1 MFGFFGL
8 VFHHLPQTFLCLIN
22 VFSGARREISSIVPC
37 FLIFHFFLNKSVLQY
52 FKAEKIRDILAV
64 PLLPKWC
71 SATSLREDIKIS
83 SSSF

>member
-8 VFHHLPQTFLCLIN
+8 VFHHLPQAFLCLIN
-22 VFSGARREISSIVPC
+22 VFSGARS
-37 FLIFHFFLNKSVLQY
+37 FLHCTLLFDFSFFLNKSVLRY